1 MSDQERFVSE
11 VSEAVSRGQ
20 TAEEAVRAYVGGADG
35 SVYPPGHLLGMEVPD
50 GGSSCAKCRF
60 WHVDHCHNEGFV
72 RWNGGS
78 GKIPVAP
85 DCYCC
90 DLFGAVPAY
99 VVDRELVRQLI
110 AEALALV
117 PVLRGL
123 WPGQDKDAGVE
134 EEARHDSPHKTSVGD
149 VEFMGERV
157 RISTVTGENVR
168 DPEER
173 GGLGLLEFTMG
184 GNAFGGPVVGY
195 YRPISDEDEVTL
207 HDLMGMIDFV
217 AVACHELTERYVMKT
232 LGLEYGF
239 AHDNYADPVEY
250 AIRLV
255 LA

>member
-1 MSDQERFVSE
+1 MSDQARFAAHIAD
-11 VSEAVSRGQ
+11 AVARGQ
-20 TAEEAVRAYVGGADG
+20 TAEEAVKAWVGVDEGPI
-35 SVYPPGHLLGMEVPD
+35 YPPGHLLGMEVPD

-78 GKIPVAP
+78 SKIPVEP

-90 DLFGAVPAY
+90 DLFEPVPAY
-99 VVDRELVRQLI
+99 VVDRELVRRLI

-117 PVLRGL
+117 PALKKL
-123 WPGQDKDAGVE
+123 WPVRSGHPAVE
-134 EEARHDSPHKTSVGD
+134 EEERHQSLHKTEIGE
-149 VEFMGERV
+149 VEFMGEPV

-217 AVACHELTERYVMKT
+217 AVACHELTERYVMKL
-232 LGLEYGF
+232 LGLDYGF

-250 AIRLV
+250 AVRLV